1 MVINFS
7 LFLYSTG
14 KLKVYNVFIILHRFT
29 IENKFR
35 KNYLLL

>member
-14 KLKVYNVFIILHRFT
+14 KLKVYNVFIHRFT